1 MTAMQSLAPPVVSA
15 ITAGVLI
22 VAQMALL
29 WATVLVRR
37 RVRQSLGEA
46 GDPALTRAVRRHGNF
61 AENAA
66 IFVACLA
73 LAEMLGAARWFVA
86 ALAALFVLGRIVHAI
101 GLSQTNTV
109 NPWRVGGVFATI
121 TAGLILGVRLVM
133 LGVAHLG

>member
-1 MTAMQSLAPPVVSA
+1 MAPTVAVPVVSS

-22 VAQMALL
+22 LAQMVLL

-66 IFVACLA
+66 IFVVSLA
-73 LAEMLGAARWFVA
+73 LVEMLGAPRWFVA
-86 ALAALFVLGRIVHAI
+86 GLAALFVVGRVVHAI

-109 NPWRVGGVFATI
+109 NPWRVAGVIATVA
-121 TAGLILGVRLVM
+121 AGLILGLRLVT
-133 LGVAHLG
+133 LGLTWLV

>member
-1 MTAMQSLAPPVVSA
+1 MPQTVVLPVVSSL
-15 ITAGVLI
+15 TAGVLI
-22 VAQMALL
+22 LAQMVLL

-66 IFVACLA
+66 IFVVSLA
-73 LAEMLGAARWFVA
+73 LAEMLGAPRWFVA
-86 ALAALFVLGRIVHAI
+86 ALAALFVVGRVVHAI

-109 NPWRVGGVFATI
+109 NPWRVAGVIATVA
-121 TAGLILGVRLVM
+121 AGLILGLRLVT
-133 LGVAHLG
+133 LGLTWLF

>member
-1 MTAMQSLAPPVVSA
+1 MTPTVVLPAVSA

-22 VAQMALL
+22 LAQMVLL

-66 IFVACLA
+66 IFVVSLA
-73 LAEMLGAARWFVA
+73 LVEMLGAPRWFVA
-86 ALAALFVLGRIVHAI
+86 GLAALFVIGRVVHAI

-109 NPWRVGGVFATI
+109 NPWRVAGVIATVA
-121 TAGLILGVRLVM
+121 AGLILGLRLVT
-133 LGVAHLG
+133 LGLTWLV

>member
-1 MTAMQSLAPPVVSA
+1 MHPTVTLPVVSA

-37 RVRQSLGEA
+37 RVRQSLGE
-46 GDPALTRAVRRHGNF
+46 GTDPALTRAVRRHGNF

-66 IFVACLA
+66 IFVVSLA
-73 LAEMLGAARWFVA
+73 LLETLGAARWFVA
-86 ALAALFVLGRIVHAI
+86 ALAVLFVIGRIVHAI
-101 GLSQTNTV
+101 GLSQANTV
-109 NPWRVGGVFATI
+109 NPWRVSGVFATI